1 MGIVDERDPFSFK
14 QFALHTGA
22 AKRKAFAEAPILEH
36 DTVAGCCSAVCSRRG
51 VVSQGKAYIARRLRS
66 THELRNETVRSHF
79 SGWDLPDDV
88 EHSFRKISHSK
99 SGLFAHKFGEVSQS
113 AGDVDL
119 LRTDV
124 GA

>member
-1 MGIVDERDPFSFK
+1 MGVVEECDSFSLE
-14 QFALHTGA
+14 QFTLYAGA
-22 AKRKAFAEAPILEH
+22 AKCKAFAETPILEH
-36 DTVAGCCSAVCSRRG
+36 DTMARCSSAVRSGRG